1 MGRHSREGELASGGE
16 PAAGGLVVGPSDEH
30 FRALVELSPDAVF
43 VIVDGYH
50 AFANWRGLQ
59 MLGASKISDLQTRPA
74 LDYMAR
80 VDPGRGRAAA
90 GRHGRPA
97 TTSSTSRRRWSG
109 STAQVVHIEAAGRQI
124 SFGGRNGALVVA
136 RDISG
141 RRTSE
146 AKVKAAEEKF
156 RAAFQNAP
164 TGMAIVD
171 KAGMFL
177 DVNAALARLF
187 GRRVETLHGD
197 LIWHHLH
204 PEDSERVRG
213 DFARVVEGT
222 EDDVSGTFRYR
233 TGAGSDGWVHASVSA
248 LVGQKSYIVHLVDV
262 TQQKNTEYDL
272 HRKATH
278 DPLTGLP
285 NRGLVLHKLGAA
297 LRSLR
302 AEPGQ
307 VHVLFADLDGF
318 KQVNDVHGHAVG
330 TGCCARRPSGC
341 AARCGP
347 PTRSAGSA
355 ATSSW

>member
-1 MGRHSREGELASGGE
+1 M
-16 PAAGGLVVGPSDEH
+16 
-30 FRALVELSPDAVF
+30 
-43 VIVDGYH
+43 IVDGYH

-74 LDYMAR
+74 LDFMHESIR
-80 VDPGRGRAAA
+80 VEAEQRLA
-90 GRHGRPA
+90 GMVDGHNLEYVEETLVRLDGQA
-97 TTSSTSRRRWSG
+97 
-109 STAQVVHIEAAGRQI
+109 VHIEAAGRQI
-124 SFGGRNGALVVA
+124 SFGGRIGALVVA

-141 RRTSE
+141 RRISE
-146 AKVKAAEEKF
+146 AKVRAAEEKF

-187 GRRVETLHGD
+187 GRRVATLHGD

-233 TGAGSDGWVHASVSA
+233 TGAGGDGWVHASVSA

-302 AEPGQ
+302 ASPARCTCCSPTWTGSSRSTTCT
-307 VHVLFADLDGF
+307 GTRS
-318 KQVNDVHGHAVG
+318 G

>member
-1 MGRHSREGELASGGE
+1 
-16 PAAGGLVVGPSDEH
+16 
-30 FRALVELSPDAVF
+30 
-43 VIVDGYH
+43 
-50 AFANWRGLQ
+50 
-59 MLGASKISDLQTRPA
+59 
-74 LDYMAR
+74 
-80 VDPGRGRAAA
+80 
-90 GRHGRPA
+90 
-97 TTSSTSRRRWSG
+97 
-109 STAQVVHIEAAGRQI
+109 VHIEAAGRQI

-187 GRRVETLHGD
+187 GRRVATLHGD

-233 TGAGSDGWVHASVSA
+233 TGAGGDGWVHASVSA

-318 KQVNDVHGHAVG
+318 KQVNDVHGHASE
-330 TGCCARRPSGC
+330 TGCCARRRADARRAAAHRHDRPARRRRVRRDPQEP
-341 AARCGP
+341 AARGAGRGDRAPAGPGGRPRRSRSRAASSTCGRASARP
-347 PTRSAGSA
+347 RPTTPTSRRPGCSAPRTRTCTRSSRRPGTPR
-355 ATSSW
+355 ATCPHRPPPLRAVK